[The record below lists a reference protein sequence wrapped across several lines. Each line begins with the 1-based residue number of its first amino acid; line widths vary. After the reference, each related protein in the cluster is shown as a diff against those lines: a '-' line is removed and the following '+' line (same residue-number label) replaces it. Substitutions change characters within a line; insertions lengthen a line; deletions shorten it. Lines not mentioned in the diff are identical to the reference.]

1 MSDAEIDRGTV
12 RRVAEVARLNLTPEE
27 LERYE
32 RQLKV
37 IIEAF
42 RMLDEVDTEGVEP
55 SYHPIEIEGTLRD
68 DEAWR
73 WSWSPLANSNHKED
87 GYFRGPRIQ

>member
-1 MSDAEIDRGTV
+1 MV
-12 RRVAEVARLNLTPEE
+12 RRVAEAARLNLTDEE

-32 RQLKV
+32 QQLKV
-37 IIEAF
+37 ILEAF

-55 SYHPIEIEGTLRD
+55 SFHPVELMDVLRED
-68 DEAWR
+68 KASEWVWD
-73 WSWSPLANSNHKED
+73 PLANTEHKED